1 MTEALRISG
10 LEPGSDPRHLAAMK
24 IHISRVRSG
33 PQLDMTPDGQ
43 FVEPPAETP
52 SEKLLRYGVVVAVLA
67 GLAAMSAL
75 ALWVAFALIPVAIV
89 AGLIAYGA
97 FRWRLWRL
105 SRSAGGQVRP
115 PFRHPFAE

>member
-1 MTEALRISG
+1 
-10 LEPGSDPRHLAAMK
+10 MK
-24 IHISRVRSG
+24 IHISRVQSG

-43 FVEPPAETP
+43 FVEPPPETP
-52 SEKLLRYGVVVAVLA
+52 SEKLFRYGVAVAAVATLA
-67 GLAAMSAL
+67 VMAAL

-105 SRSAGGQVRP
+105 GRSAGGEPRP
-115 PFRHPFAE
+115 PLRRPFAG

>member
-1 MTEALRISG
+1 
-10 LEPGSDPRHLAAMK
+10 MK
-24 IHISRVRSG
+24 IHLSRVRSG

-43 FVEPPAETP
+43 FVEPPSETP
-52 SEKLLRYGVVVAVLA
+52 SEKLLRYGAAVAVLA
-67 GLAAMSAL
+67 GLAAMAAL

-105 SRSAGGQVRP
+105 GDP
-115 PFRHPFAE
+115 PGTK

>member
-1 MTEALRISG
+1 
-10 LEPGSDPRHLAAMK
+10 MK

-43 FVEPPAETP
+43 FVEPPSETP
-52 SEKLLRYGVVVAVLA
+52 SEKLLRYGLVVAVLA
-67 GLAAMSAL
+67 GLAALSAL
-75 ALWVAFALIPVAIV
+75 ALWVAFALIPVAVV

-105 SRSAGGQVRP
+105 GRSGGGQARP
-115 PFRHPFAE
+115 PFAE